1 MVNMSLDQLPD
12 EIIQHLLHYVSPDD
26 TLASF
31 QLVSRR
37 FARVSDEPLIWKYYC
52 VNTFRYWHPEH
63 DFRTKVR
70 LPAFKVG
77 WKRLFV
83 LRRRR
88 HAYVSGLF
96 EGILASKVGR
106 HRRFAQ
112 IGELGYDAKDF
123 LLDQC
128 NADDSVEDVL
138 ARR

>member
-1 MVNMSLDQLPD
+1 MSLHQLPD

-37 FARVSDEPLIWKYYC
+37 FARVSNEPLIWKYHC
-52 VNTFRYWHPEH
+52 VNTFRYWHPDH
-63 DFRTKVR
+63 DFHNKVR
-70 LPAFKVG
+70 LAAFKVD
-77 WKRLFV
+77 WKRLFI
-83 LRRRR
+83 LRRSQV
-88 HAYVSGLF
+88 AYISELF
-96 EGILASKVGR
+96 DGVLVSKVGR
-106 HRRFAQ
+106 HRKFAQ

-128 NADDSVEDVL
+128 HANDSVEDVL